1 MNAPTQARPV
11 SDDEVRVVVV
21 DDAIDAAETLAEALR
36 LDGYTVWIAGD
47 GREALDVIES
57 CSPHCVLLDV
67 DMPGLDG
74 SELSKRLRERYGDD
88 VVLIAVTGWGVED
101 ERVAST
107 FDRVDHYL
115 RKPFDP
121 VVLRK
126 LLPPLGH

>member
-1 MNAPTQARPV
+1 MR
-11 SDDEVRVVVV
+11 DDEVRVVVV
-21 DDAIDAAETLAEALR
+21 DDSDDAAETLAMALR
-36 LDGYTVWIAGD
+36 LDGYSVWIARD
-47 GREALDVIES
+47 GREALTVIEG

-101 ERVAST
+101 ERVART
-107 FDRVDHYL
+107 FDCVDHYL
-115 RKPFDP
+115 KKPFDP

-126 LLPPLGH
+126 LLPPLER